1 MRDGNS
7 MASRTPSTRGE
18 PVLSHSAASRAFT
31 VAAMAE
37 FLVLGL
43 PDGMIGV
50 AWPEMGAHYRQPV
63 SALSVLL
70 LASTCGFFVMSSV
83 SGLVVQRF
91 GARPAV
97 VAASFCG
104 VVGTVGIASGR
115 AFWVAIVAVAVLGGA
130 GGIIDSALSS
140 VVSMAGS
147 DRMMSLL
154 HGIYGA
160 GAALAP
166 LIIAAWAAGSSWQGG
181 YATLAVVQCA
191 VLVCWLRRRAR
202 FPAPPAGSG
211 VAEPTPGGPSPRNAT
226 VVGMLAFFFASGFE
240 IAAGAWAATYLVD
253 HFHLAAGP
261 ASICVFG
268 YWASLSGSRLF
279 VGMTRA
285 VLAPRIWILV
295 GCVSAVAG
303 SALFWLAPSA
313 PGAVVGLVI
322 LGLGSGPM
330 FPLLTSL
337 TPLRV
342 GLLATPRVIGWQLGA
357 ASIGAGVI
365 SGGVGL
371 LVHRSGS
378 GAIGLSLL
386 VVSVVV
392 VGFVALLDVVAP
404 GQAPVDSEVAGSTV

>member
-1 MRDGNS
+1 
-7 MASRTPSTRGE
+7 MALRTRSTGTE
-18 PVLSHSAASRAFT
+18 SVISQQAAARAFT
-31 VAAMAE
+31 LAALAE
-37 FLVLGL
+37 FFVLGL

-50 AWPEMGAHYRQPV
+50 AWPEMSGHYRQPV

-70 LASTCGFFVMSSV
+70 LASTCGFFVMSSI
-83 SGLVVQRF
+83 SGLLVHRF
-91 GARPAV
+91 SARTAV
-97 VAASFCG
+97 ITASGCG
-104 VVGTVGIASGR
+104 VMGTAAIAGSS
-115 AFWVAIVAVAVLGGA
+115 AFWVAVVGIAVLGGA

-140 VVSMAGS
+140 IVSMSGG

-166 LIIAAWAAGSSWQGG
+166 LIIAAWTAGSSWRGG
-181 YATLAVVQCA
+181 YVTLAVVQLA
-191 VLVCWLRRRAR
+191 VLACWLRRRTR
-202 FPAPPAGSG
+202 FPAPPA
-211 VAEPTPGGPSPRNAT
+211 EPDAVEPRLDGPSPRNVTAI
-226 VVGMLAFFFASGFE
+226 GMLVFFFASGFE

-285 VLAPRIWILV
+285 VLAPRMWILL

-313 PGAVVGLVI
+313 AGAVVGLVI

-371 LVHRSGS
+371 LVHQNGS
-378 GAIGLSLL
+378 GAIGLALL

-404 GQAPVDSEVAGSTV
+404 GEDLAGQEVVVASAP